1 MASEVRVAPVW
12 IVLLAAVPSGL
23 GSHLGRE
30 DATHQN
36 ERPGPK
42 TNPGRVG
49 SQPGAGRGPTWG
61 WSGGNPG
68 RVGELKGAGRASYN
82 GG

>member
-12 IVLLAAVPSGL
+12 LILMAAVPSGL

-42 TNPGRVG
+42 TNQGRVE
-49 SQPGAGRGPTWG
+49 SQPGAGRGSTRG
-61 WSGGNPG
+61 GSG
-68 RVGELKGAGRASYN
+68 S
-82 GG
+82 